1 MAPSIMR
8 GRPFSPSY
16 ASLSHLAAGSG
27 WLLDLLRI
35 HPYSLVPSWD
45 FYTLTQTPAS
55 RHPASMQPTD
65 HPRLLGGGCVWGD
78 WPMARE
84 GALQGLTSP
93 AVCLAANGQC
103 CVYLRNPPAPRAWEG
118 AHQGGAVQ
126 VHPADPGAGA
136 EGELRF
142 RALWAWVRPSR
153 QLAEPPTDP
162 GSPRVSFPVEIRL
175 RQQFCAQE
183 ILPGGAA
190 ADHHPL
196 PA

>member
-1 MAPSIMR
+1 MQ
-8 GRPFSPSY
+8 
-16 ASLSHLAAGSG
+16 
-27 WLLDLLRI
+27 I
-35 HPYSLVPSWD
+35 HP
-45 FYTLTQTPAS
+45 
-55 RHPASMQPTD
+55 
-65 HPRLLGGGCVWGD
+65 
-78 WPMARE
+78 
-84 GALQGLTSP
+84 
-93 AVCLAANGQC
+93 AN
-103 CVYLRNPPAPRAWEG
+103 
-118 AHQGGAVQ
+118 
-126 VHPADPGAGA
+126 PGAGA

-196 PA
+196 PAQETGSHLQVGESQPALALQGLLSGIKPLTHVYLLPRQELPRFQELIFEDFARFILVENTYEEVVLQTVMKDILQGKRAGAAQRRLSWH